1 MYHASCKQMQHCWPT
16 THNIVECGML
26 LPFACPAACC
36 CAKFETI
43 QNFEPTFLLFRMFRD
58 RRNVVG
64 ATMLDP
70 FPQLF
75 QHLETLLGPRTRIT
89 HGLQSLKGCTLPT
102 MHCGSEHCRELFAH
116 HSPTRSQQLPTL
128 SGEQYWELL
137 RSFARSFCVIS
148 YGISKLIRVRSRW
161 LDIGQ
166 VRF

>member
-1 MYHASCKQMQHCWPT
+1 MPRANRCNIAGQQPT
-16 THNIVECGML
+16 TL
-26 LPFACPAACC
+26 LDVACC
-36 CAKFETI
+36 FHLHALLLVVAQSLKEFKI
-43 QNFEPTFLLFRMFRD
+43 LSQHLPTFLLFRD

-75 QHLETLLGPRTRIT
+75 KHLETLLGPRTRIT
-89 HGLQSLKGCTLPT
+89 HGLQSLKGCILPT
-102 MHCGSEHCRELFAH
+102 MHCGFEHCRELFAH

-137 RSFARSFCVIS
+137 RSFARSFCAIS
-148 YGISKLIRVRSRW
+148 YGNSKLIRVRSRW